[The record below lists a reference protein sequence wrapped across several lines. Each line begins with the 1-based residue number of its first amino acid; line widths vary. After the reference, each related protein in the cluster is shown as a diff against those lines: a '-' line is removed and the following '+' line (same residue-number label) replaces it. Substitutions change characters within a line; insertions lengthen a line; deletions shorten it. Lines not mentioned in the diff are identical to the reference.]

1 MELLRYLKKESKDFD
16 TNIILIGIFA
26 GIVNLALIVILTK
39 AATQAGDAKES
50 GINLAVAGLC
60 LAGFWYSKRFLLMKT
75 TTVVEGI
82 IGNVRRRIAD
92 KIRQADL
99 ASFESLGPESLINAV
114 SLHANTLSQASIH
127 AINHAHSVVMVS
139 LAFVFIFIISK
150 TAFFIVVGVLGL
162 LVWSFFVN
170 RRKLNSALKGISK
183 GENEFLKGFT
193 DLTIGFKEIKMNSKR
208 DREFVEDYLHGLI
221 DRCIALKVDTGA
233 MLNRNLLIAQSAL
246 FVLLGAVIFLL
257 PLLGESEV
265 KNVVP
270 VATVVIFI
278 FGPFSDLV
286 GAIPFMAH
294 AVASV
299 GEIERIEDILSA
311 FKKESTGDEIPET
324 LPIEKFEQISMD
336 HVRFQYRDEATDRS
350 FELGPVNFQMKQGEL
365 VFMVGG
371 NGSGKSTF
379 LKVLTGLYTPDAGT
393 IQINGKTITQRELR
407 GYRNLMSPIFTD
419 FHLFNRLYGMEPV
432 DEETGRKA
440 IEQVELMDKTEVRG
454 KDITNISLSAGQR
467 KRLALMVAM
476 LEDKPIMVF
485 DEWAAEQDPE
495 FRQRFYLEI
504 VPALKESGKTIF
516 AITHD
521 DKYFYTADRIVKMD
535 YGRIVDF
542 KPVDSSPGNGK
553 NGQSSS

>member
-50 GINLAVAGLC
+50 GINLALAGLC

-504 VPALKESGKTIF
+504 VPALKESCKTIF